1 MVTEQPNS
9 PQMVVIDT
17 SLVAVIAW
25 IVIAVIVILF
35 LWKIWPLISKAV
47 RALDALGQLEKHMAD
62 TKTTLQALD
71 DRLDGVETKVN
82 EVHHETHKND
92 GSSIK
97 DAVTRIETKQWS
109 EIEAAEEFR
118 QLHGQ
123 QFGALVKKDEELE
136 EQIVDHIKWSK
147 NYVEEQEARHGG

>member
-1 MVTEQPNS
+1 MGGIAVTGEQT
-9 PQMVVIDT
+9 VIDT
-17 SLVAVIAW
+17 SLIAVVAWV
-25 IVIAVIVILF
+25 VIAVVVLLF
-35 LWKIWPLISKAV
+35 IWKIWPLISKAV
-47 RALDALGQLEKHMAD
+47 RAIDALGSLEKHMAETT
-62 TKTTLQALD
+62 TKLKD
-71 DRLDGVETKVN
+71 IDGRFSKVEEKIL

-97 DAVTRIETKQWS
+97 DAVTRIEKKQWS

-136 EQIVDHIKWSK
+136 DLVNEHIEWSQ
-147 NYVEEQEARHGG
+147 NYVKDMEGRNGR